1 MATIEVEPLHALN
14 DIPWHIKVIN
24 LQPNRKYTIVSSCKP
39 EIDASTFI
47 AYAHYVS
54 DASGIIDVD
63 DMMSL
68 GGTYTGVEPMG
79 LMWSLTADKSTQNF
93 DIYSPQYS
101 DKVFV
106 KKNVLAPVEVTIAV
120 CEGHEKFEEVN
131 DLQSTRF
138 LARKIVERQYMS
150 PQCVRFPV
158 REGRLRGSLY
168 VPSGKGPYRAILDI
182 YGGGGGLQEIRAS
195 LLASHNYVTFAIAYY
210 SYDDLPEP
218 SKCVELEYFLE
229 AIDFLLTLPNVQKS
243 GVGVLSISYGGSLAM
258 HIATFCPKVLA
269 VVNICGPSCIIGYPK
284 ITYKKEQISF
294 AFDASKMRVEDKG
307 LVCFDGNPV
316 IEERCVHIE
325 KAVNCRFLF
334 IYGECDKTVSPS
346 HGVLLHSRCPN
357 RSKLII
363 YPEAGHI
370 IDPPYNPLN
379 EGRWLKLL
387 NSALAYG
394 GTVRGH
400 AKAQEAS
407 WKEILQFFDTYL
419 ICSSR
424 M

>member
-1 MATIEVEPLHALN
+1 MATIEVEPLQAMN

-39 EIDASTFI
+39 ELDASTFI

-54 DASGIIDVD
+54 DASGFINVD

-79 LMWSLTADKSTQNF
+79 LMWSLIADKSTQNF
-93 DIYSPQYS
+93 DIYSPQYN
-101 DKVFV
+101 DRVFM
-106 KKNVLAPVEVTIAV
+106 KKNVLSPVEVTIAV
-120 CEGHEKFEEVN
+120 CEGHEKFDEVN
-131 DLQSTRF
+131 DLQSAKF

-150 PQCVRFPV
+150 SQCARLPV

-210 SYDDLPEP
+210 SYDDLPK
-218 SKCVELEYFLE
+218 SSDGIELEYFLE
-229 AIDFLLTLPNVQKS
+229 AIDFLLTLPYVQKS
-243 GVGVLSISYGGSLAM
+243 GIGVLSISFGGSLAM
-258 HIATFCPKVLA
+258 HIATLCSKVKA
-269 VVNICGPSCIIGYPK
+269 VVNICGPSCITGNTK
-284 ITYKKEQISF
+284 TTFRKEQVSF
-294 AFDASKMRVEDKG
+294 ALNASKIKKTEKG
-307 LVCFDGNPV
+307 MVYFECNPV

-379 EGRWLKLL
+379 EGRWLKLI
-387 NSALAYG
+387 NSAMGLWWHSQG
-394 GTVRGH
+394 SR
-400 AKAQEAS
+400 E
-407 WKEILQFFDTYL
+407 
-419 ICSSR
+419 SSR
-424 M
+424 GVVERNTAIF